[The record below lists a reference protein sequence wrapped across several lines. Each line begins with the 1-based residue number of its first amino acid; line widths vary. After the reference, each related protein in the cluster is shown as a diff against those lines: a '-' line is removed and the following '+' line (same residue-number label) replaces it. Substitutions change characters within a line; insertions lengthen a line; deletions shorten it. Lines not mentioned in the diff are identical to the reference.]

1 MKWLEAL
8 KEWNSRHGG
17 KWCIPKKGTKEHS
30 EILALQHGN
39 APTKKGGNKSAGY
52 IKLLVAKTQGKTVDD
67 YGDEVADLR
76 PKKSDR
82 RINLKKMSSFSPNL
96 LNTYGTATQKAQK
109 EKTMTAKKS
118 LAKANTAFVKA
129 GFKSPTGALN
139 TVVSEPTKY
148 TQADL
153 KPARKTKAKPT
164 VQGTQKSIKSFFGKV
179 GSGRFGMPDHLAR
192 LFVELANSSKG
203 GS

>member
-1 MKWLEAL
+1 
-8 KEWNSRHGG
+8 
-17 KWCIPKKGTKEHS
+17 
-30 EILALQHGN
+30 
-39 APTKKGGNKSAGY
+39 
-52 IKLLVAKTQGKTVDD
+52 V
-67 YGDEVADLR
+67 
-76 PKKSDR
+76 
-82 RINLKKMSSFSPNL
+82 
-96 LNTYGTATQKAQK
+96 
-109 EKTMTAKKS
+109 MTAKKS
-118 LAKANTAFVKA
+118 VAKANTAFVKA

-164 VQGTQKSIKSFFGKV
+164 VQGTQKSIKSFFTGPPLSYEGWVPKKT

-192 LFVELANSSKG
+192 LLVELANSSKG